1 MLTSLSLEHY
11 DHIRSLCQGF
21 DFQLIITA
29 LIELTSPGHIFV
41 DDPEKPTCCFL
52 STAEGCF
59 LAGNPNNDA
68 FNAKLG
74 NYLQE
79 KMRTAKTRPEDEI
92 ELILSVHPKT
102 WTKQFATI
110 FPTQTPIY
118 IPRRYYTCTQLK
130 WKDSVTLPYTIIQI
144 SQSLLTSPDVSIPD
158 HIRSW
163 IASNWG
169 SQDAFLKRGFGFAT
183 MHQQKLVSWSL
194 TDCVSGNRAE
204 IGIRT
209 QPEHRQQGLA
219 TSTAAA
225 TVNYALQHGFQHI
238 GWHTSQDNIGSI
250 RVAEKVGFEKT
261 LDYIWYLFRF

>member
-1 MLTSLSLEHY
+1 VLAPLNREHY
-11 DHIRSLCQGF
+11 DRIRSLCQGF
-21 DFQLIITA
+21 DYQLIITA
-29 LIELTSPGHIFV
+29 LIEHTSPGHVLV
-41 DDPEKPTCCFL
+41 DDPDQPTCCFL

-59 LAGNPNNDA
+59 LAGNSNNDA
-68 FNAKLG
+68 FNAALS

-79 KMRTAKTRPEDEI
+79 KMCTVKKRSEEEI

-102 WTKQFATI
+102 WTTQFATI
-110 FPTQTPIY
+110 FPTQTSIH
-118 IPRRYYTCTQLK
+118 IPRRFYTCTQLK
-130 WKDSVTLPYTIIQI
+130 WKDSIPPSYTITQI

-169 SQDAFLKRGFGFAT
+169 SQNAFLKRGFGFAM

-194 TDCVSGNRAE
+194 ADCVSGTRTE

-209 QPEHRQQGLA
+209 QPEYRRQGLA

-250 RVAEKVGFEKT
+250 RVAEKVGFEKIT
-261 LDYIWYLFRF
+261 DYIWYLFRF

>member
-1 MLTSLSLEHY
+1 MLTPLNPEHY

-21 DFQLIITA
+21 DYQLIITA
-29 LIELTSPGHIFV
+29 LIEHTSPGHILV
-41 DDPEKPTCCFL
+41 DDSDHPTCCFL

-59 LAGNPNNDA
+59 LAGNPNNDT
-68 FNAKLG
+68 FNAALS

-79 KMRTAKTRPEDEI
+79 KMRLAKTGTIDEI

-102 WTKQFATI
+102 WTKQFAII
-110 FPTQTPIY
+110 FPTQTPIQ
-118 IPRRYYTCTQLK
+118 IPRRYYICTQLK
-130 WKDSVTLPYTIIQI
+130 WKDSVPPPYTITQI
-144 SQSLLTSPDVSIPD
+144 SQSLLTSSDVSIPD

-163 IASNWG
+163 ISSNWG

-183 MHQQKLVSWSL
+183 VHQQKLVSWSL
-194 TDCVSGNRAE
+194 ADCVSGTRAE

-209 QPEHRQQGLA
+209 HPEYRQQGLA
-219 TSTAAA
+219 TSTAAEA
-225 TVNYALQHGFQHI
+225 INYALQHGFQHI

-261 LDYIWYLFRF
+261 TDYIWYLFRF